1 MYHAIQII
9 GYGKKKIYTIVEVIK
24 NKGTNPTDGKR
35 YKTKEAAFESAEK
48 QHIKIQ
54 VVGDFWEII

>member
-9 GYGKKKIYTIVEVIK
+9 GYGKKKVYTIVKV
-24 NKGTNPTDGKR
+24 NNNCVNPTDGKR
-35 YKTKEAAFESAEK
+35 YKSEAAAQEAAER

-54 VVGDFWEII
+54 VVGDFWKII